1 MNDIFSK
8 VLFIGPKNPY
18 GGIGSVLKTY
28 QNNIQS
34 FNIIETYKKQYLFF
48 NIFYF
53 IYKLMK
59 IKFFL
64 ILNKQI
70 KIVHIHSAS
79 KGSFIRKV
87 IIAMIAKSYNKKVI
101 FHMHGGQFKEY
112 FEHLKWSKS
121 FFLNILNKF
130 DLFICLTNDWR
141 LYYEQELGLKN
152 VMVLGN
158 PINISPNIVK
168 KPLNKVLNL
177 LFLGSLNQNK
187 GIFDLLDYLE
197 TNVYFK
203 TQRINLSIG
212 GTGDVDKL
220 MNKINNSLY
229 SNQIIF
235 LGFIEGDLKAEA
247 FTACDIF
254 ILPSYYEGLPVSI
267 LEAMGYAKPVIAT
280 RVGGIPSVVNN
291 NTNGWLFKAGNF
303 NELDPIL
310 DEIIENRF
318 PLEQYQNNAYN
329 IASNYSSDNILSR
342 LSNEYT
348 KLVN

>member
-8 VLFIGPKNPY
+8 VLFVGPKNSY
-18 GGIGSVLKTY
+18 GGIGAVLRTY
-28 QNNIQS
+28 HNNIKS
-34 FNIIETYKKQYLFF
+34 FKLIETHKDQLLFF

-53 IYKLMK
+53 IYVLLK
-59 IKFFL
+59 INIFL
-64 ILNKQI
+64 LFNHKI

-79 KGSFIRKV
+79 NGSFVRKV
-87 IIAMIAKSYNKKVI
+87 IIAMIAKSLNKKVI

-112 FEHLKWSKS
+112 FDHLKWSKP

-158 PINISPNIVK
+158 PVNISPRVIIKSIN
-168 KPLNKVLNL
+168 KPLKL
-177 LFLGSLNQNK
+177 LFLGTLNKKK
-187 GIFDLLDYLE
+187 GIFELLDYLE
-197 TNVYFK
+197 NNYHFK
-203 TQRINLSIG
+203 SQKIHLSIG
-212 GTGDVDKL
+212 GIGETEKL
-220 MNKINNSLY
+220 YDKINNSVY
-229 SNQIIF
+229 KNQISY
-235 LGFIEGDLKAEA
+235 LGFVDGNMKAKA
-247 FTACDIF
+247 IIACDIF

-303 NELDPIL
+303 YELDPIL

-348 KLVN
+348 KLAN